1 MHRLVWGKGWKR
13 FIVAVVVTLIVVT
26 ALMFLT
32 MEVTSRP
39 GFCKTCHFM
48 RPYYYSWAESSHNF
62 VTCTDCHFPPGIENK
77 IKGKMTALSMLVNYF
92 TGVYKKGKPWAEIS
106 DQSCMRSGCHET
118 RTLAGKVN
126 FKKNILFDHAPH
138 LSNLRRDK
146 KLRCTSCHSQI
157 VQGDHIK
164 VTETSCFLCHFK
176 DTSEDSPLH
185 ACGKCHE
192 PPVKDPAGIRE
203 VVYDH
208 AMVVNRNI
216 PCKDCHGDMITGDGS
231 VPKIRCNHCHAELEK
246 IKKYDDTEF
255 MHRNHITEHK
265 IECLLCH
272 TEIRH
277 KSISRSEL
285 VKPDCQACH
294 PNFHRAQL
302 NIFSGQGGKGV
313 PLHPSP
319 MFESGL
325 NCQACHVYHRFY
337 EGFQENGGTFIANAE
352 SCESCHGK
360 GYSKIL
366 QSWKADADRRL
377 KQMKRVLDWA
387 DRMLAARK
395 GRSGYEAASRKMS
408 DALYNYKLVKS
419 GNAIHN
425 ISFSG
430 KLLES
435 SYKLARESLDE
446 VGVKDKL
453 PPYERASGL
462 IPGEC
467 SNCHAGVEHL
477 ETRAFGWI
485 FPHGKHLSGKNL
497 SCASCHSN
505 VEKHGQLVAKKQD
518 CMNCHHRDIQDEPK
532 CEVCHQEQYAVYF
545 SKLSFSTLS
554 VPNVMAEGVTCVD
567 CHQDES
573 KKLVR
578 PGKEGCTHCH
588 EKDYEEMFDQW
599 QASAKEWLALLRE
612 KVQSQRL
619 RGGDRAFEILRLL
632 EKDGSRGIHNPE
644 LYETLAEEAMQGEK
658 WGK

>member
-1 MHRLVWGKGWKR
+1 
-13 FIVAVVVTLIVVT
+13 
-26 ALMFLT
+26 
-32 MEVTSRP
+32 
-39 GFCKTCHFM
+39 
-48 RPYYYSWAESSHNF
+48 
-62 VTCTDCHFPPGIENK
+62 
-77 IKGKMTALSMLVNYF
+77 
-92 TGVYKKGKPWAEIS
+92 
-106 DQSCMRSGCHET
+106 
-118 RTLAGKVN
+118 
-126 FKKNILFDHAPH
+126 
-138 LSNLRRDK
+138 
-146 KLRCTSCHSQI
+146 
-157 VQGDHIK
+157 
-164 VTETSCFLCHFK
+164 
-176 DTSEDSPLH
+176 
-185 ACGKCHE
+185 
-192 PPVKDPAGIRE
+192 
-203 VVYDH
+203 
-208 AMVVNRNI
+208 
-216 PCKDCHGDMITGDGS
+216 
-231 VPKIRCNHCHAELEK
+231 
-246 IKKYDDTEF
+246 
-255 MHRNHITEHK
+255 
-265 IECLLCH
+265 
-272 TEIRH
+272 
-277 KSISRSEL
+277 
-285 VKPDCQACH
+285 
-294 PNFHRAQL
+294 
-302 NIFSGQGGKGV
+302 
-313 PLHPSP
+313 
-319 MFESGL
+319 
-325 NCQACHVYHRFY
+325 
-337 EGFQENGGTFIANAE
+337 
-352 SCESCHGK
+352 
-360 GYSKIL
+360 
-366 QSWKADADRRL
+366 
-377 KQMKRVLDWA
+377 
-387 DRMLAARK
+387 
-395 GRSGYEAASRKMS
+395 MS